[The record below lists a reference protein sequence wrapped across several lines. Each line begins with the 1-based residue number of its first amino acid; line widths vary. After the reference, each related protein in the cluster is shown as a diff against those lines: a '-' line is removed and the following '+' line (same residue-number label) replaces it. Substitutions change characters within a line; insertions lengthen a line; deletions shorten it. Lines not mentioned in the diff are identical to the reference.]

1 MGSPTAEEGGGR
13 RQDGD
18 KEEEREEEE
27 EEEEAED
34 GLTPPFPNFPSLPF
48 PSILF
53 YSISPIKIIL
63 SPTPN
68 TQQQTPKFDVG
79 IHISVCVLFGYEFKK
94 LKKANQN

>member
-18 KEEEREEEE
+18 KEEEREE

-53 YSISPIKIIL
+53 YSISPINNTI
-63 SPTPN
+63 PN
-68 TQQQTPKFDVG
+68 TQHPTTNTK
-79 IHISVCVLFGYEFKK
+79 I
-94 LKKANQN
+94 